1 MAEYSKLITTK
12 KGEALVAKVLT
23 GAVDKINF
31 TTVVSSGARYEVSEL
46 EDLTELEDIKQT
58 SLISH
63 KEIVN
68 DVSIKLQAAFTN
80 TELTTGYY
88 MRTLGL
94 FAEDPDEGSVL
105 FAVTVETTGNCYMPA
120 YNGVT
125 VSGAS
130 IVLITTISNAENVN
144 LEVDPA
150 AIATANDVNNVRSE
164 IEKHT
169 TAVVS
174 SETGVHGFRYFNN
187 VLQIQNDA
195 GKWVE
200 INPVPSELE
209 TRLKTI
215 ETDLKTVK
223 QSTET
228 INSSTKTLTTTLTAG
243 ESTISFT
250 DDLISTTS
258 TIDIYTSVYGVSP
271 TNASIEENTLTLEF
285 KAQETDMDVKVVIS

>member
-23 GAVDKINF
+23 GVADKINF
-31 TTVVSSGARYEVSEL
+31 TSVVSSSAKYEISEL
-46 EDLTELEDIKQT
+46 ENLTELEDIKQT
-58 SLISH
+58 SIISH

-68 DVSIKLQAAFTN
+68 DISIKLQAAFTN
-80 TELTTGYY
+80 TELKTGYY

-94 FAEDPDEGSVL
+94 LAEDPDEGPVL
-105 FAVTVETTGNCYMPA
+105 FAVTVETTGNCYMPP

-130 IVLITTISNAENVN
+130 IVMITTVSNAESVN

-150 AIATANDVNNVRSE
+150 AIATANDVNNVRSAL
-164 IEKHT
+164 EKHT

-174 SETGVHGFRYFNN
+174 SETGVHGFRYYND
-187 VLQIQNDA
+187 VLQIKNDK
-195 GKWVE
+195 GEWVE
-200 INPVPSELE
+200 INPVSSEMKKRLE
-209 TRLKTI
+209 DI

-223 QSTET
+223 TSIE
-228 INSSTKTLTTTLTAG
+228 NGSKTLTSALTAG
-243 ESTISFT
+243 ETTLSFT
-250 DDLISTTS
+250 DDSISTTS

-271 TNASIEENTLTLEF
+271 TNVTIEENTLILEF
-285 KAQETDMDVKVVIS
+285 KAQESDVDVKVVIS

>member
-150 AIATANDVNNVRSE
+150 AIATANDVNNVRSAL
-164 IEKHT
+164 EKHT

-174 SETGVHGFRYFNN
+174 SETGVHGFRYYND
-187 VLQIQNDA
+187 VLQIKNDK
-195 GKWVE
+195 GEWEE
-200 INPVPSELE
+200 INPVSSEMKKRLE
-209 TRLKTI
+209 DI

-223 QSTET
+223 TSIE
-228 INSSTKTLTTTLTAG
+228 NGSKTLTSALTAG
-243 ESTISFT
+243 ETTLSFT
-250 DDLISTTS
+250 DDSISTTS

-271 TNASIEENTLTLEF
+271 TNVTIEENTLILEF
-285 KAQETDMDVKVVIS
+285 KAQESDVDVKVVIS